1 MKGSLDNHFV
11 IWRNIDMSFR
21 DTLLALRA
29 LSDESRLRALL
40 AVRQQELCVCQIT
53 ELLSLAPSTVSKHMT
68 ILRQANLVESRKEGR
83 WMYYR
88 MSLEHAGPTVVSMME
103 ALLAGLSS
111 HPDTAQ
117 DAKRLAEIVAM
128 DPEELCRRQCRP
140 AVAGRATAEAAA
152 SCC

>member
-1 MKGSLDNHFV
+1 MA
-11 IWRNIDMSFR
+11 FR

-29 LSDESRLRALL
+29 LGDEGRLRALL

-68 ILRQANLVESRKEGR
+68 ILKQANLVDSRKEGR

-88 MSLEHAGPTVVSMME
+88 MSLEHASPAVQSMME
-103 ALLAGLSS
+103 ALLSDLTY
-111 HPDTAQ
+111 HPDAVQ
-117 DAKRLAEIVAM
+117 DARRLAEIVAT

-140 AVAGRATAEAAA
+140 ATAGKVAPESVA